1 VEEVFSTAMKQF
13 SLLTTI
19 KPLPKKGRA
28 EDRCEMGFVELFGLR
43 FHNVDLDE
51 AVDRIELLLRTNRH
65 GLVLTPNTD
74 HIVKLSRDSSFRKAY
89 RRGVMIVADG
99 TPVVWASRLLGEP
112 LKARVAG
119 ATLLPALCERAAQR
133 GWKLY
138 FLGGKPGAAYHAAT
152 RLTKQFPG
160 LRVIGTYAPPFGF
173 ESDRSESQRI
183 ITEIRAAGPD
193 ILFIGVGAPK
203 QEKWSAAHLEA
214 LGVPLICCT
223 GAAFDFAAGVVRRAP
238 LWMQRMGLEWMFR
251 LLHEPKRLWRRYLV
265 DFLIFIPIVISE
277 WARKTP

>member
-1 VEEVFSTAMKQF
+1 
-13 SLLTTI
+13 
-19 KPLPKKGRA
+19 
-28 EDRCEMGFVELFGLR
+28 MGFVELFGLR

-51 AVDRIELLLRTNRH
+51 TVDCIELLLRTNKH

-74 HIVKLSRDSSFRKAY
+74 HIVKLSRDKSFQEAY

-99 TPVVWASRLLGEP
+99 APVVWASRLLGEP

-133 GWKLY
+133 GWKLF
-138 FLGGKPGAAYHAAT
+138 FLGGKPGVAYRAAT
-152 RLTKQFPG
+152 KLTKQFPG
-160 LRVIGTYAPPFGF
+160 LNVVGTYAPPSYF
-173 ESDRSESQRI
+173 ESDRTECQRI
-183 ITEIRAAGPD
+183 ITKIREARPD

-203 QEKWSAAHLEA
+203 QEKWSAAHFDA

-238 LWMQRMGLEWMFR
+238 PWMQRIGLEWMFR
-251 LLHEPKRLWRRYLV
+251 LLQEPKRLWRRYLV
-265 DFLIFIPIVISE
+265 DFLIFIPIVLSE
-277 WARKTP
+277 WVAKKLSSKRASP